1 MEQLLDITE
10 RLSGVLSILI
20 YIGSALATFSLAF
33 AKTFQMKNIVAGHVK
48 SAFFMSW
55 LVTGLGVADVSFIVM
70 GGWWALLSTGI
81 GGSIGVVISMK
92 MHTKLYKTK
101 QTA

>member
-1 MEQLLDITE
+1 MEELIALQESISGILL
-10 RLSGVLSILI
+10 VLV
-20 YIGSALATFSLAF
+20 YIGSALATFTLAF

-70 GGWWALLSTGI
+70 AGWWALLSTGI

-92 MHTKLYKTK
+92 MHSKIYKPK
-101 QTA
+101 HS

>member
-1 MEQLLDITE
+1 ML
-10 RLSGVLSILI
+10 V
-20 YIGSALATFSLAF
+20 YVGSALATFSLAF

-55 LVTGLGVADVSFIVM
+55 AVTGLGVADVSFIVM
-70 GGWWALLSTGI
+70 GGWWALVSTGI

-92 MHTKLYKTK
+92 MHSKIYKPK
-101 QTA
+101 V